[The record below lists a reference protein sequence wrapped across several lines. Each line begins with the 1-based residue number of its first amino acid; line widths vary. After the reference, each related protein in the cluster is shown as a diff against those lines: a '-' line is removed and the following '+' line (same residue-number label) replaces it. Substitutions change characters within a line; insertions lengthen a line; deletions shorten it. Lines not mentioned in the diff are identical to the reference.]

1 MYFHQR
7 LPFPMAVPEHD
18 DPQVMV
24 LASFYY
30 FRRDLSLLFS
40 LRNTLIQFSELQ
52 SIFSICK
59 IAVNHFGKL

>member
-1 MYFHQR
+1 MYLHQR
-7 LPFPMAVPEHD
+7 LPFPMAFREHD

-40 LRNTLIQFSELQ
+40 LRNILIQFSELQ
-52 SIFSICK
+52 CIFSICK